1 MCGVFRVALTAAA
14 LLATCAHAAA
24 QTPTPQPPRFG
35 IEDNSFLVE
44 EALNQEKGIFQN
56 IFVFTRSRTGSW
68 TGSFTQEWPVV
79 SQRHQFSYTVPF
91 SRANG
96 TGDIGDVFLN
106 YRLQVWDGSDGRPAF
121 SPRIS
126 WSPSA
131 WQANLPFS
139 KEIDRVYL
147 HANVGNTWMDDA
159 STPFVAGSAIV
170 AVRPMFNLMLEVF
183 NEWRPHASGHARVT
197 TVSPGVRGGWNIGD
211 AQLILGVAAP
221 ITRGAAR
228 DHGILGYLSYEL
240 PFSKIR

>member
-1 MCGVFRVALTAAA
+1 MTRAA
-14 LLATCAHAAA
+14 LSLLLLLTFAGTATA
-24 QTPTPQPPRFG
+24 QTSSAKPSRFG

-56 IFVFTRSRTGSW
+56 IFVFTRSRTGTW
-68 TGSFTQEWPVV
+68 TGSFTQEWPIT

-91 SRANG
+91 SRADG
-96 TGDIGDVFLN
+96 ATDIGDVFLN
-106 YRLQVWDGSDGRPAF
+106 YRLQVWDGSDSRPAF

-147 HANVGNTWMDDA
+147 HANVGNKWMNDE

-170 AVRPMFNLMLEVF
+170 AVRPMFNVMLEVF
-183 NEWRPHASGHARVT
+183 NEWRPSASGHDRVT
-197 TVSPGVRGGWNIGD
+197 TVSPGVRGGWNID
-211 AQLILGVAAP
+211 EAQLILGVAAP
-221 ITRGAAR
+221 ITRGGVR

-240 PFSKIR
+240 PFSKNR